1 MRDYINRQVEER
13 ARAWEQAKA
22 LLDSA
27 AAENRD
33 LSAAEQETYD
43 RINADLDERTAV
55 IDKMTRDM
63 EREMQ
68 AAEIRVPETTAPAAE
83 SDSAL
88 LRSLLSGERRSVTF
102 EKRQMTTANNGGVV
116 PQGFYDVMQETMRY
130 TGPWL
135 NEDVGYTILN
145 TTSGEDIKVPKQ
157 TAFSAATATAEA
169 AAFAVDNPTTG
180 FLTLRAH
187 KFGTLITVSRELL
200 EDSGIDLVG
209 FLGRQAGNAVGNIVN
224 QRLAIG
230 TGTNDPRG
238 IVTASAEGKVGGT
251 GVGGAFTADDLI
263 DLVHSI
269 DAGYAN
275 KPSGVGFQMRRSTIG
290 TLRKLRDADGRFI
303 WDPTQGTAAL
313 LLGYPVFE
321 NPHVPAIGTGDKS
334 VVFGDMSYY
343 HVRQIVGVE
352 VARSS
357 DAVFT
362 GDLEAFRVSIRIDAD
377 LSQDGA
383 TGAVKH
389 FVGGAS

>member
-1 MRDYINRQVEER
+1 MRDYINRQVAER
-13 ARAWEQAKA
+13 ARAWGEAKS
-22 LLDSA
+22 LLDAA
-27 AAENRD
+27 AAEHRD
-33 LSAAEQETYD
+33 LTAAEQETYD

-55 IDKMTRDM
+55 IEKMTRDM
-63 EREMQ
+63 EREQQ
-68 AAEIRVPETTAPAAE
+68 AAEIRVPETVAPAGDDA
-83 SDSAL
+83 AMI
-88 LRSLLSGERRSVTF
+88 RSLLSGERRSVTF
-102 EKRQMTTANNGGVV
+102 EKRQMTTANNDGTV
-116 PQGFYDVMQETMRY
+116 PQGFYDVLQEQMRY
-130 TGPWL
+130 TGPFL
-135 NEDVGYTILN
+135 NEQVGYTILN
-145 TTSGEDIKVPKQ
+145 TNGGEDIKVPKQ

-169 AAFAVDNPTTG
+169 AAFAVSNPTTS

-187 KFGTLITVSRELL
+187 KFGTLVTVSRELL
-200 EDSGIDLVG
+200 EDAGIDIVG
-209 FLGRQAGNAVGNIVN
+209 FIARQAGNALGNIVN

-251 GVGGAFTADDLI
+251 TVGGAFDADDLI

-275 KPSGVGFQMRRSTIG
+275 KPSGVGFQMRRATIG
-290 TLRKLRDADGRFI
+290 TLRKLKDQDGRYI
-303 WDPTQGTAAL
+303 YDPTQGTQAL
-313 LLGYPVFE
+313 LLGYPIFE
-321 NPHVPAIGTGDKS
+321 NPHVPAIATSAKS

-343 HVRQIVGVE
+343 HVRQVGGIE

-357 DAVFT
+357 DAFFT
-362 GDLEAFRVSIRIDAD
+362 SDLEAFRVSLRVDGD